1 MHAKRATLRSLQETG
16 SASADLESGPSV
28 PFFHFSTAGVGGRQK
43 RLREQKQLG
52 SKCGLDIIFIIFHLL
67 CCARLTCDVP
77 PDVRRHSMYRESYAA
92 EKQLRIRLCLVRK
105 FWEFGYGSTFVFI

>member
-28 PFFHFSTAGVGGRQK
+28 PFFHFSTAGDRGRQK

-52 SKCGLDIIFIIFHLL
+52 SKCGWDIIFVIFHLL
-67 CCARLTCDVP
+67 CRARLTCDVP
-77 PDVRRHSMYRESYAA
+77 PDVRRHSMYLYRESYAA
-92 EKQLRIRLCLVRK
+92 EKQLRIRLTGGLV
-105 FWEFGYGSTFVFI
+105 